1 MDTTAPSEGTY
12 KASVNATR
20 LADFQKKTKIIKP
33 LSSFCLS
40 FVAVV
45 LSVSA
50 VSLAYPGPFWDTA
63 RLTVT
68 IMELVILTALI
79 IYVLTVNKKLNESQ
93 RVLIKENPALV
104 QLKAEHGTDY
114 PEKKTEQVFE
124 DSALVDGSVSVLG
137 LNSTAIYT
145 YAIDSAS
152 NQFTASVYPIVNRGE
167 ASNLKKLSDKRTSAG
182 RKAWQKAAAEYVK

>member
-1 MDTTAPSEGTY
+1 MDTTASPEGVY
-12 KASVNATR
+12 KTGINLDR
-20 LADFQKKTKIIKP
+20 LTEFQKKTKVIKP

-50 VSLAYPGPFWDTA
+50 ISLAYPSPFWDAA

-68 IMELVILTALI
+68 IMELVILTILI

-93 RVLIKENPALV
+93 KVLITENPALV
-104 QLKAEHGTDY
+104 QLKTEHGADY

-124 DSALVDGSVSVLG
+124 DPTLVDGSVSVIG
-137 LNSTAIYT
+137 VKSTAIYT

-167 ASNLKKLSDKRTSAG
+167 ASYLKKLSDKRTSAG
-182 RKAWQKAAAEYVK
+182 RKAWQKAAAEYIK